1 MIGSR
6 WRYWTYGALLAAAA
20 AAHFGLDEGGD
31 GAGGG
36 VAGEERNQIALPP
49 LHALNAAGQSAV
61 KRNIFA
67 LAFKPAPAAVA
78 VEETRKPPPPPVDR
92 LAEVEVLG
100 VVRQRGQRAI
110 LIKAGSDVFT
120 IVAGQRFGRD
130 DALEIDMVKS
140 GQIRVSDRVANV
152 SKTFT
157 LSDE

>member
-1 MIGSR
+1 MIEIR

-20 AAHFGLDEGGD
+20 AAHFVLDEGGG
-31 GAGGG
+31 GAGRSA
-36 VAGEERNQIALPP
+36 AGEEHDRIALPP

-61 KRNIFA
+61 KRDIFA
-67 LAFKPAPAAVA
+67 LPFKPAPAAVV
-78 VEETRKPPPPPVDR
+78 VEESREPPPPPLDR

-110 LIKAGSDVFT
+110 LIKAGADVIT

-130 DALEIDMVKS
+130 DALEIDMVNF